1 MPKDVTSI
9 WREWITKRAVFL
21 PFRASSFRGSL
32 RNELGTLWN
41 TTVGTVLTC
50 FAIVALI
57 MPYRFSSGGVTGIA
71 LLTNYLWGISP
82 AWVLSVGNALL
93 LIWGWRY
100 LSLRFAL
107 WTLYVSGLTSLV
119 IPLLEL
125 IPYPTISEPMLAA
138 LLAGVVGGVGYGM
151 LFRVDASSGGMD
163 VVAMAAK
170 KRWGVDVGI
179 MSLYLNIFIHIAS
192 IAIVS
197 LEQVLFGVM
206 LLYVE
211 SLTVDGVVRS
221 FNRRTQALVI
231 SDRASEVAGF
241 ILSELGHTATL
252 IPARGAYRGTP
263 IDLLLVVLPRR
274 QVPSLKRHIATLD
287 PAAFV
292 IFSDVSEVVGEGFKS
307 WIRA

>member
-1 MPKDVTSI
+1 MAST
-9 WREWITKRAVFL
+9 WRDWITNKIASLQARRAAFHDVF
-21 PFRASSFRGSL
+21 
-32 RNELGTLWN
+32 RNELGTFWN
-41 TTVGTVLTC
+41 TTLGTILTC

-71 LLTNYLWGISP
+71 LITNYLWGISP

-93 LIWGWRY
+93 LLWGWRY

-107 WTLYVSGLTSLV
+107 WTLYVSALTSLV

-125 IPYPTISEPMLAA
+125 IPYPTISEPMLAS
-138 LLAGVVGGVGYGM
+138 LLGGVVGGLGYGM

-179 MSLYLNIFIHIAS
+179 MSLYLNLFIHIAS

-221 FNRRTQALVI
+221 FHRRTQALVI
-231 SDRASEVAGF
+231 SNHASEVADF

-252 IPARGAYRGTP
+252 IPARGAYRGVS
-263 IDLLLVVLPRR
+263 IELLLVVLPRR
-274 QVPSLKRHIATLD
+274 QVPSLKRRIAALD